1 MRYRFALPER
11 SAAGCRL
18 RRLAAAKSERQSLRL
33 TTSLVGED
41 GIILVGRRLQKEA
54 PL

>member
-1 MRYRFALPER
+1 
-11 SAAGCRL
+11 
-18 RRLAAAKSERQSLRL
+18 LAAAKSERQSLRL

-41 GIILVGRRLQKEA
+41 GIILVGRWLQKEA